1 MPANRP
7 NGPPKKTQKP
17 PDLAEQVGA
26 KAKLKMQA
34 KHNKNAGVWFGLG
47 MMGVIGWSVAVPTL
61 LGVSLGIWLDKYYGD
76 QRSWTLALLLAGLA
90 IGCFTAWTWVSKEN
104 TAIHSRPDD
113 EDDKQQDD

>member
-1 MPANRP
+1 MHKPTATE
-7 NGPPKKTQKP
+7 KKQHKHRV
-17 PDLAEQVGA
+17 LIEQVGA
-26 KAKLKMQA
+26 KVHLKMRA
-34 KHNKNAGVWFGLG
+34 KQNKNSGIWFGLG

-113 EDDKQQDD
+113 EDNRQQDD

>member
-1 MPANRP
+1 MPTNRP
-7 NGPPKKTQKP
+7 NGSHQKTQKP
-17 PDLAEQVGA
+17 QALAEQVGA
-26 KAKLKMQA
+26 KVKRKLQA
-34 KHNKNAGVWFGLG
+34 KHNKNSGVWFGLG

-104 TAIHSRPDD
+104 LAIHSPPDD
-113 EDDKQQDD
+113 EDDNQQND